1 MRRTFSSA
9 LWALFVSHT
18 LDAAIMLKTRGVQSI
33 CASCRLSIAISR
45 ARSARLPLKSQSA
58 PLQLRS
64 AAPRAAT
71 PRRSFSTTLAR
82 RNQDQEKQDDAAVPD
97 GLPPS
102 ATEAV
107 NYEVNARRARQQ
119 FGDTLPRHHL
129 NGDEYAIY
137 ERLYGPPIF
146 VDSVEELQELE
157 SVAEEEI
164 IKEEQPDGSTV
175 LLRRTKDGKLEE
187 VEITGELHVPEEAGA
202 EEAELDAETMT
213 PEEWEAR
220 KDEQTKTYHDDI
232 YEQSRLQ
239 HEEAEAWEDVEELG
253 EEDDFVRAHPL
264 TIAGRFKPSP
274 STVFLPKETLVDP
287 TALLLTRANHKHL
300 TESANR
306 IFGGPGLPN
315 SASTAPARLGNEQKP
330 IPLDPSQ
337 SEMGNIEA
345 DAYMAS
351 VQPGTYASVMSAMVE
366 VRRRLGTGWLEHMLQ
381 NKKGG
386 TILDAGSGGVG
397 VLAWHEMLEAEWQRM
412 HENSGN
418 TSHGA
423 TPLGKATVLTASD
436 TLRHRASKLLDN
448 TTFIPR
454 LPETV
459 TLHDEANTQQPRK
472 FYDVIIAPHTLW
484 TLRQDYLRKEQVEKY
499 WSLLNPKGGV
509 LILIEKGLPRGFE
522 VIAAARSHLLDK
534 HISSPGSEHVEST
547 VDSQLSKP
555 DEDARF
561 TDKETGMIVA
571 PCTNHSTCPMYQ
583 STGVSLGRKD
593 FCYFSQRY
601 IRPPYLQRILNA
613 KDKNH
618 EDVQFSYLAVQ
629 RGRDQRLPQHD
640 ILGKGFVQG
649 EASTAAAFEGHEWNA
664 PSNADPDMETEEPTM
679 TTTADVNP
687 LTFPRLVLPA
697 LKRRGHITMDVCTP
711 AGTLERWT
719 VPRSFSKQ
727 AFRDARKARWGD
739 LWALGAK
746 TRIPRNVRLGRPTD
760 EFDKKGRKVK
770 KAKQV
775 TIEIGIGE
783 KDGRTV
789 EEGPARILGKG
800 GRMLVGDR
808 DGRYTNDRKIRGSK
822 GRKGRKKRPDQ
833 NYDALDD
840 MSLSFYPQPL
850 SNYARKSTLG
860 LAIDFP
866 TLNVLGFF
874 CYTISTA
881 SFLYSPTIK
890 LQYAARHPEAP
901 TTTVRFNDFL
911 FAAHGAVLGDRGHG
925 DDAGHGGATRWAWID
940 VIYTLGYIKLLT
952 VFLKYIPQAW
962 VNYKRQSTQG
972 WSIYPMLLDF
982 AGGWLSLAQLCIDSA
997 LENDWSG
1004 VTGNP
1009 VKFGLGNITIIF
1021 DVVFMLQH
1029 YVLYRNSGRG
1039 KAEGEGDE
1047 EEREGLVG
1055 GVRD

>member
-1 MRRTFSSA
+1 
-9 LWALFVSHT
+9 
-18 LDAAIMLKTRGVQSI
+18 MLKTRSVQSI
-33 CASCRLSIAISR
+33 CASCRLNIAISR
-45 ARSARLPLKSQSA
+45 ARSARLPLRTQSV
-58 PLQLRS
+58 PLQVRS
-64 AAPRAAT
+64 AASRGFAPQRT
-71 PRRSFSTTLAR
+71 FSTTPAKRDLDR
-82 RNQDQEKQDDAAVPD
+82 ETKENVPHSEDA
-97 GLPPS
+97 PPS
-102 ATEAV
+102 PTEAL

-119 FGDTLPRHHL
+119 FGDILPRDHL
-129 NGDEYAIY
+129 SAEEYTVY
-137 ERLYGPPIF
+137 ERLYGEPVF
-146 VDSVEELQELE
+146 VDPTKENQGLDT
-157 SVAEEEI
+157 VAEEEI
-164 IKEEQPDGSTV
+164 IQEERPDGTTV
-175 LLRRTKDGKLEE
+175 LLRRTKDGELEE
-187 VEITGELHVPEEAGA
+187 IEIVAENDALEEEDA
-202 EEAELDAETMT
+202 EATETADETMT

-220 KDEQTKTYHDDI
+220 REEELQTYHDDV
-232 YEQSRLQ
+232 YEQSRIQ
-239 HEEAEAWEDVEELG
+239 HEEAEAWEDVEESQ
-253 EEDDFVRAHPL
+253 EDGDFMRAHPL

-300 TESANR
+300 AESANR
-306 IFGGPGLPN
+306 IFGGRGLPN

-337 SEMGNIEA
+337 SDMGNIEA

-412 HENSGN
+412 HEESGN

-436 TLRHRASKLLDN
+436 TLRHRASKLLEN

-459 TLHDEANTQQPRK
+459 TPEDEANTQQPRK

-484 TLRQDYLRKEQVEKY
+484 PLRQDYLRKEQVEKY

-522 VIAAARSHLLDK
+522 VVAGARAYLLDK
-534 HISSPGSEHVEST
+534 HIASPGSETIERSVESQ
-547 VDSQLSKP
+547 VSHP
-555 DEDARF
+555 DEETRF
-561 TDKETGMIVA
+561 TEKEVGMIVA

-583 STGVSLGRKD
+583 STGVSQGRKD
-593 FCYFSQRY
+593 FCFFSQRY

-649 EASTAAAFEGHEWNA
+649 ESSTAAAFEGHEWKA
-664 PSNADPDMETEEPTM
+664 SDADPDLATEEPVLTS
-679 TTTADVNP
+679 TADVNP
-687 LTFPRLVLPA
+687 LTLPRLILPA
-697 LKRRGHITMDVCTP
+697 LKRRGHIILDVCTP

-746 TRIPRNVRLGRPTD
+746 TRIPRSVRLGRPSD

-789 EEGPARILGKG
+789 EEGPAKILGKG

-808 DGRYTNDRKIRGSK
+808 DGRYTSDRKIRGSK
-822 GRKGRKKRPDQ
+822 GRKGRKKQIGQD
-833 NYDALDD
+833 YDVLDD
-840 MSLSFYPQPL
+840 M
-850 SNYARKSTLG
+850 
-860 LAIDFP
+860 
-866 TLNVLGFF
+866 
-874 CYTISTA
+874 
-881 SFLYSPTIK
+881 
-890 LQYAARHPEAP
+890 
-901 TTTVRFNDFL
+901 
-911 FAAHGAVLGDRGHG
+911 
-925 DDAGHGGATRWAWID
+925 
-940 VIYTLGYIKLLT
+940 
-952 VFLKYIPQAW
+952 
-962 VNYKRQSTQG
+962 
-972 WSIYPMLLDF
+972 
-982 AGGWLSLAQLCIDSA
+982 
-997 LENDWSG
+997 
-1004 VTGNP
+1004 
-1009 VKFGLGNITIIF
+1009 
-1021 DVVFMLQH
+1021 
-1029 YVLYRNSGRG
+1029 
-1039 KAEGEGDE
+1039 
-1047 EEREGLVG
+1047 
-1055 GVRD
+1055 